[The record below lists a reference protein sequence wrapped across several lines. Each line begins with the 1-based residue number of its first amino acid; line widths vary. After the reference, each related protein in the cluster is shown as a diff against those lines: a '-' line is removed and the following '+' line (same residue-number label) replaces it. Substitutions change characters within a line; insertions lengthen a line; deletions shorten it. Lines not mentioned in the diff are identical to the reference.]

1 MDIVEFFQLSS
12 GKWFSHRTSHLLS
25 TNQSEGGKSEVQ
37 IEMLANTDS
46 EVTRLCEQYKIA
58 PEMVTCGIRVRWNG
72 GLEGQGKQS
81 GTTVL
86 VAIAD
91 PEKPNQ
97 GKLLRQTEDANHLSP
112 GRYIVG
118 EDDALTL
125 ITEDGPILS
134 EERLWFASPNLR
146 LRAGIVKQANGFSAA
161 SFLLRNSDGSDKTRA
176 VEGKRGKE

>member
-25 TNQSEGGKSEVQ
+25 TSQSEGGKSEILV
-37 IEMLANTDS
+37 EMLANTDS
-46 EVTRLCEQYKIA
+46 EVTRLCEQYKIDPRMA
-58 PEMVTCGIRVRWNG
+58 TCSIRVRWDG
-72 GLEGQGKQS
+72 GLEGQAKQS

-91 PEKPNQ
+91 PENPNQ
-97 GKLLRQTEDANHLSP
+97 GKLLRQTEDADNPPP

-125 ITEDGPILS
+125 ITEDGPIS
-134 EERLWFASPNLR
+134 AEERLWFASPNLR
-146 LRAGIVKQANGFSAA
+146 LRTGIVKQADGFSAA
-161 SFLLRNSDGSDKTRA
+161 SFCSEIRMGVTKPA
-176 VEGKRGKE
+176 Q